1 MIDDMVAKVKNVTL
15 VPPSVV
21 VVMIRRNT
29 TMATANHKER
39 LVLLRDDAESK
50 AGPPKIRLMN
60 ETTGKT
66 KRVTTVYRRR
76 IMAPNFRLFWQA
88 HEWEIARYGRRST
101 YFSSSSSCSR
111 LVLMRCKWIL
121 SALRFPKSFFMK
133 MSPPPPPSSL

>member
-1 MIDDMVAKVKNVTL
+1 MIDDMVAKLKNVTL
-15 VPPSVV
+15 VPPSV

-39 LVLLRDDAESK
+39 LVLSRDDAESK

-76 IMAPNFRLFWQA
+76 IMAPNFRLF
-88 HEWEIARYGRRST
+88 
-101 YFSSSSSCSR
+101 
-111 LVLMRCKWIL
+111 
-121 SALRFPKSFFMK
+121 
-133 MSPPPPPSSL
+133 